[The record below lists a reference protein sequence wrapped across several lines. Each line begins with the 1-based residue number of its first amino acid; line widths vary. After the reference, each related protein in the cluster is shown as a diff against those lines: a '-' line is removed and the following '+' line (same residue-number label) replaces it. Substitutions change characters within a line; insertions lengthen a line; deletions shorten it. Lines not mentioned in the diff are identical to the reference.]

1 MVKAG
6 YIFNGTHFRGEN
18 RTLQGSIVSPILV
31 NIYLNEL
38 DVFINEYK
46 LSFDSAINKS
56 KNKIFC
62 NNKINVKVNE

>member
-18 RTLQGSIVSPILV
+18 GTLQESIVSPILV

-46 LSFDSAINKS
+46 LSFDSVINKS
-56 KNKIFC
+56 KNKTFC
-62 NNKINVKVNE
+62 NNKMNVKE